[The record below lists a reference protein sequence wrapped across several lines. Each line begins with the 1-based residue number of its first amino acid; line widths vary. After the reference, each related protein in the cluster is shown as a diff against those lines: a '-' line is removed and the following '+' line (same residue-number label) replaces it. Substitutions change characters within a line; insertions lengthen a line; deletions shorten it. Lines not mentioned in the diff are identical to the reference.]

1 MKLPEKKLAE
11 KLFRQ
16 FCEGYQK
23 RDLTGLLKLFTKKTN
38 MWGTG
43 ADEYR
48 VGLKDV
54 EEQLK
59 RDWSQSDSGEILIQS
74 FVPTPADSLWVAAV
88 CTGKIRVKG
97 EEFVF
102 TDLRG
107 TIVIEL
113 EDGEWKISHMHASF
127 PDFRN
132 PENGSFPI
140 NVDEA
145 LM

>member
-1 MKLPEKKLAE
+1 MKIPEKKLAE
-11 KLFRQ
+11 QLFRK
-16 FCEGYQK
+16 FCEGYKK
-23 RDLTGLLKLFTKKTN
+23 RDLPGLLQLFTRNTN

-48 VGLKDV
+48 VGIKQV

-59 RDWSQSDSGEILIQS
+59 RDWSQSEKGEIEPVS
-74 FVPTPADSLWVAAV
+74 FIPAPADALWSAAV
-88 CTGKIRVKG
+88 CTGRVTVNG
-97 EEFVF
+97 EQHVL

-107 TIVIEL
+107 TIIIEN

-140 NVDEA
+140 KEDEA